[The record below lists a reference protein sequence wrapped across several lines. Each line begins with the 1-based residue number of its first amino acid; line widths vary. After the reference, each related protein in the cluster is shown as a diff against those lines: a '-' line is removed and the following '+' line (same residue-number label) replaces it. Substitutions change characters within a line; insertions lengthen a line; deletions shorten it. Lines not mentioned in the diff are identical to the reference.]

1 MYLTVILSYY
11 SNVQNKTREKI
22 IFIVARV
29 IRDSSD
35 SNPRFY
41 IVTWKRGLELEE
53 SRIRALEVNVNILY
67 EHACTYN
74 ILH

>member
-1 MYLTVILSYY
+1 MYWAFKFHQVVELDRLVYTFYMFMYLAVILSYY

-41 IVTWKRGLELEE
+41 IVT
-53 SRIRALEVNVNILY
+53 
-67 EHACTYN
+67 
-74 ILH
+74 